1 MELKKIQQIE
11 QATWV
16 NFEEIH
22 RLGMTFLFILGIILY
37 VGSLGEVSVM
47 LVVAGIIAAML
58 FFTIR
63 GMTLP

>member
-37 VGSLGEVSVM
+37 VGSLGLVSVM